1 MKTNLLKR
9 ARELWNVSYI
19 PREMNRANQ
28 RKWIRALR
36 IVGDKWL
43 YAHHV
48 EKSHAIQGRP

>member
-19 PREMNRANQ
+19 SRAENRANQ
-28 RKWIRALR
+28 RKWIRGLR

-43 YAHHV
+43 YANYV
-48 EKSHAIQGRP
+48 ERIKP